1 MTSSS
6 LQSIRYSPKVLQR
19 AHRAVRCSPFTFKLF
34 ETMLHQSVQLS
45 ALVGATGF
53 RHGYLRYPIPELK
66 AENQTMWLI
75 QTGLLRR
82 EVDGQGLTDSFRL
95 TPLGRRLIDDWKYQ
109 RSLRSASMLDYLFNW
124 TAQWVRL
131 PTWFPL

>member
-6 LQSIRYSPKVLQR
+6 LHSIQYPSRVLQR

-34 ETMLHQSVQLS
+34 ETMQHQSVQLN

-53 RHGYLRYPIPELK
+53 RNGYLRYPIPELK
-66 AENQTMWLI
+66 AEDHTMWLI

-109 RSLRSASMLDYLFNW
+109 RSIRSASAFDYVLNW
-124 TAQWVRL
+124 TAQWVRWL
-131 PTWFPL
+131 SWLTF